1 MTTAAAPR
9 PADRQAQITE
19 LLTALAGLM
28 AEPDSRPA
36 APVVVTKPRVLL
48 TVAEAAQ
55 QLGIGKTT
63 AYALVSSGDLA
74 SVRIGRLRR
83 VHVDSVA
90 EYAAQLVDN
99 GK

>member
-1 MTTAAAPR
+1 MTTTAPR

-19 LLTALAGLM
+19 LLTTLAGLM
-28 AEPDSRPA
+28 AQPEPRA
-36 APVVVTKPRVLL
+36 AEPVPVTKARVLL
-48 TVAEAAQ
+48 TVAEAAE

-63 AYALVSSGDLA
+63 AYALVRSGELA

-83 VHVDSVA
+83 IHTDAVA
-90 EYAAQLVDN
+90 DYAARLVDN